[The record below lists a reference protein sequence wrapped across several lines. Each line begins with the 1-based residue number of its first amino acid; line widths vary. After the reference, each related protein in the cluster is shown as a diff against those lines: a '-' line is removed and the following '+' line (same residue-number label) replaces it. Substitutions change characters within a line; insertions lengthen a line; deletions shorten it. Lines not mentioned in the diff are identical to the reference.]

1 MRKDFIILEK
11 QTNIHEREIKRIQA
25 LVTKYAIVRGLFQGE
40 LKREKTRAKQQ
51 NDIMAVS
58 KNVISM
64 NTCYSPKIRETE
76 KNGPIEKNNQLFKNP
91 PISPLMK
98 ICKFFY
104 FFFISERKYVNS
116 FFIYLNK
123 LQKLNK

>member
-1 MRKDFIILEK
+1 MRKDFIILQK

-40 LKREKTRAKQQ
+40 LNREKTRARQQ

-58 KNVISM
+58 KNVVSM

-76 KNGPIEKNNQLFKNP
+76 KDGSAEKNKLLLKNP
-91 PISPLMK
+91 PTSPLMR
-98 ICKFFY
+98 ICKFFVG
-104 FFFISERKYVNS
+104 F
-116 FFIYLNK
+116 
-123 LQKLNK
+123 